1 MDLTQF
7 ILLYLLIIN
16 IFTFCIYGIDKRKA
30 KKGKWR
36 ISEAILL
43 LSAFAGGSVG
53 ALIAMYLFHHKTKHW
68 KFKLGIPLFLFIHI
82 IIIIFY
88 LIK

>member
-36 ISEAILL
+36 ISEATLL
-43 LSAFAGGSVG
+43 LSAFVGGSVG
-53 ALIAMYLFHHKTKHW
+53 ALIAMYSFHHKTKHW